1 MTIIRTEI
9 SGFACVVRPESMDCY
24 SLRSSALKLN
34 LMKEASRRFF
44 LLASVLLCIV
54 LTAVLVTMGLMA
66 SALRLVFVP
75 YQYFL
80 MGICVGAL
88 ILATVGLIAERS
100 EWTHYRLYFFTVMAS
115 VFILV
120 VINSVIFRVLG
131 GEQFIRRLMR
141 IFWIVLSSG

>member
-1 MTIIRTEI
+1 MLT
-9 SGFACVVRPESMDCY
+9 
-24 SLRSSALKLN
+24 SL
-34 LMKEASRRFF
+34 
-44 LLASVLLCIV
+44 LLCIV
-54 LTAVLVTMGLMA
+54 LTAVLVAMGYMA

-75 YQYFL
+75 YQFFL

-88 ILATVGLIAERS
+88 ILATIGLVAERS
-100 EWTHYRLYFFTVMAS
+100 EWTHYRLYFFTVMTS

-141 IFWIVLSSG
+141 ILWIVLSSR